1 MTKQPFT
8 DVLYEK
14 KDGIAKITINR
25 PEVLNALRT
34 QTWQELRE
42 TLQDASNDAG
52 VGVVVLTGAG
62 DRAFSAGGDVSEQA
76 AYGEGVKRRRELL
89 MEIYLTIRGMDKPVI
104 AAVNG
109 YAIGGG
115 NELQLFC
122 DVTIAA
128 EHARFGQVGP
138 RVGLAPVFGATQLL
152 PLTVGEKK
160 AREIVLW
167 CRQYNAHEAEAM
179 GWINKVVPKEEL
191 DAEVRQWCDE
201 ILGMSP
207 QSVKVCK
214 ASLNYFGDLAM
225 PSFTH
230 GMAMLDFVRGTDE
243 QLEGARAFGEKR
255 RPDFWARSKFRQE
268 RESERS

>member
-1 MTKQPFT
+1 MAF
-8 DVLYEK
+8 DDIIYEK
-14 KDGIAKITINR
+14 KNRVAKITINR
-25 PEVLNALRT
+25 PDSLNALRAK
-34 QTWQELRE
+34 TWEELRE
-42 TLQDASNDAG
+42 ALQDASNDAG

-62 DRAFSAGGDVSEQA
+62 DRAFSAGGDVREQA
-76 AYGEGVKRRRELL
+76 QYGDGVKRRRELL
-89 MEIYLTIRGMDKPVI
+89 MEIYLTIRCMDKPVI

-152 PLTVGEKK
+152 PLNIGEKK
-160 AREIVLW
+160 AREVVLW
-167 CRQYNAHEAEAM
+167 CRQYDAHEAERM
-179 GWINKVVPKEEL
+179 GWINKVVPAKELE
-191 DAEVRQWCDE
+191 DEVQRWCDE

-225 PSFTH
+225 PSFTQ
-230 GMAMLDFVRGTDE
+230 GMAVLEFVRGTEE
-243 QLEGARAFGEKR
+243 QVEGARAFGEKR
-255 RPDFWARSKFRQE
+255 KPDFWGRSKFRTSSAPGAE
-268 RESERS
+268 A